1 MLEEL
6 KREYT
11 EKYKRL
17 ALLDCGIDYTDI
29 DTYVKYLTSDDEK
42 QIKQQAEELAQDIDA
57 HNTAK
62 SDVHHDKQ
70 KTLRLFD

>member
-6 KREYT
+6 KREYA

-17 ALLDCGIDYTDI
+17 ALLENGIDYTDLG
-29 DTYVKYLTSDDEK
+29 TYVKYLTSDDEK
-42 QIKQQAEELAQDIDA
+42 QIKQQAEELAQDIDV

-62 SDVHHDKQ
+62 NAVHHDKR
-70 KTLRLFD
+70 TMRLF